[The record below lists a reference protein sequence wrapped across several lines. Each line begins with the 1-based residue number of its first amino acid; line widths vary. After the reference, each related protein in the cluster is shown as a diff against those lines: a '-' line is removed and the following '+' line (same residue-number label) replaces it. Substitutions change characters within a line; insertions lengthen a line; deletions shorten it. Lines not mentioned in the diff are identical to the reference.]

1 MQLGQFIYVDRLE
14 LGSPIPIIQG
24 TKMIPGRHPLVGNP
38 EPIMDIRNNG
48 PILLDLDS
56 MSTPRKERPN
66 SSSTRNGGN
75 LPVTPMKK
83 SCSKVIRWQTTAAL
97 CQCLYHKNLAYL
109 ERETSQTVA
118 LQALRD
124 ALATKN
130 LVQVLKTLSD
140 LIRSARADAPST
152 CFDQF
157 QEFHQHIVEAISN
170 LESVQA
176 AT

>member
-48 PILLDLDS
+48 VKIEKAYNQRFSPNKRDLDS

-75 LPVTPMKK
+75 LPVTPMEAM
-83 SCSKVIRWQTTAAL
+83 Q
-97 CQCLYHKNLAYL
+97 N
-109 ERETSQTVA
+109 RETSQTVA

-130 LVQVLKTLSD
+130 LVQVLKYERFPQNLLLIAEYDFQD
-140 LIRSARADAPST
+140 LIIMYFAVTEPY
-152 CFDQF
+152 Q
-157 QEFHQHIVEAISN
+157 I
-170 LESVQA
+170 
-176 AT
+176 